1 MKELALAGI
10 RQLANQTIWYGLS
23 NIVGRFINYLLT
35 PILTYIYG
43 SADYGDI
50 SILFASAAFLN
61 IIFTYGMET
70 SFFRFTQ
77 IEEPKKVFN
86 TSLSMLLMTTALFAL
101 LLILPIQFVAD
112 TMRLSNHPEWLIYVV
127 LIVALDTIA
136 VLPFSKLRQDGK
148 PRKFALIKLLN
159 ILTNM
164 FFVIFFL
171 YFCKSDF
178 EAGKQTLFASLYNP
192 TIGIGYV
199 FIANLIASS
208 VTLALLIT
216 EFSGFQFQIDKKLL
230 RDIFIYST

>member
-1 MKELALAGI
+1 LTKELALAGI

-50 SILFASAAFLN
+50 SILFATAAFLN

-77 IEEPKKVFN
+77 IEEPRKVFN
-86 TSLSMLLMTTALFAL
+86 TSLSILLMTTSLFAL

-112 TMRLSNHPEWLIYVV
+112 VMKLGTHPEWLIYVV

-148 PRKFALIKLLN
+148 PKKFALIKLLN

-178 EAGKQTLFASLYNP
+178 EAGKQNLFASLYNP
-192 TIGIGYV
+192 NIGIGYV
-199 FIANLIASS
+199 
-208 VTLALLIT
+208 
-216 EFSGFQFQIDKKLL
+216 
-230 RDIFIYST
+230 

>member
-159 ILTNM
+159 ILTN
-164 FFVIFFL
+164 
-171 YFCKSDF
+171 
-178 EAGKQTLFASLYNP
+178 
-192 TIGIGYV
+192 
-199 FIANLIASS
+199 
-208 VTLALLIT
+208 
-216 EFSGFQFQIDKKLL
+216 
-230 RDIFIYST
+230 